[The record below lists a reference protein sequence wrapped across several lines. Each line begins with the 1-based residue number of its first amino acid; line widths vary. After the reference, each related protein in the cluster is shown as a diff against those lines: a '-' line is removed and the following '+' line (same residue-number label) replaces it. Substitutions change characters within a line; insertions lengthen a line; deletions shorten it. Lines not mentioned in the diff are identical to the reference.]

1 MNFQKLFPK
10 IVISTFLFLT
20 FLINSCEK
28 KKETTITNQSFFKKQ
43 QVDKYYQLAN
53 RYYDNSRFDSAF
65 FYANKTKKLIS
76 PKNDFDRYRIIMHI
90 LAMSQQ
96 IQADYSSAENTL
108 VETIT
113 TIENLGKNS
122 YQYKFYNMLA
132 YNYSLQNNYNEALKY
147 YYYTLKHK
155 VSIKRKLLCY
165 INIGYIFIKKQQYLK
180 ASKILEP
187 LLKHPEL
194 RKNNYFHSEI
204 LKNLGY
210 CYFKLNKPE
219 AINYLNKSLDLEKNI
234 NGFADNDYGLTTSYY
249 YLYEYYINSNPKKAL
264 NYINLLYQKATEYNN
279 PDDRLIALGL
289 FIKHSKGDQLK
300 KYSLNYV
307 HLNDSITEVRQK
319 AKNYFAKLKYD
330 SKKEKEENLKL
341 KEEKQLQQEL
351 ERNKNIFIT
360 FIIIILILVTTF
372 IYYYLVEKSKK
383 EKIQT
388 AYNTEIRIAKKLHDE
403 LANEIYQTM
412 NFAETQDLSSPH
424 VSEKLL
430 ENLDSIYA
438 TTRNIS
444 RENNLIETGSLYKNN
459 LKEMISSFNSKR
471 ANILIN
477 GLEEIDWKNIGK
489 LKKITLYRVI
499 QELMVNM
506 KKHSKSNLVLI
517 SFKKQENNLLLN
529 YYDNGIGINF
539 ELTNRKSGL
548 QNIESRIAA
557 INGTITFDSNQNKGV
572 KININIPV

>member
-20 FLINSCEK
+20 FLIHSCEK

-43 QVDKYYQLAN
+43 QVDKYFKLAN
-53 RYYDNSRFDSAF
+53 RYYDDSKYDSAF
-65 FYANKTKKLIS
+65 YYANKIRLDITPEKELKKYTTNMFILVACQQLQGDYAGAEYSIVETLNKLDKLES
-76 PKNDFDRYRIIMHI
+76 DRYR
-90 LAMSQQ
+90 
-96 IQADYSSAENTL
+96 
-108 VETIT
+108 
-113 TIENLGKNS
+113 
-122 YQYKFYNMLA
+122 YKFNSMLA
-132 YNYSLQNNYNEALKY
+132 GNYAYLKEYDNALYYYLIASKYSINNRYDAMNKLNIGHIYKEKKEYKKALQILIPLLNNKETKKNKY
-147 YYYTLKHK
+147 YT
-155 VSIKRKLLCY
+155 S
-165 INIGYIFIKKQQYLK
+165 G
-180 ASKILEP
+180 IL
-187 LLKHPEL
+187 
-194 RKNNYFHSEI
+194 NDI
-204 LKNLGY
+204 GY
-210 CYFKLNKPE
+210 CYMKLGKPY
-219 AINYLNKSLDLEKNI
+219 ALNYLKKSLELNSNLDST
-234 NGFADNDYGLTTSYY
+234 ADNDYDLTANYY
-249 YLYEYYINSNPKKAL
+249 NLYEYYIDSNPKKAL

-424 VSEKLL
+424 ISEKLL

-506 KKHSKSNLVLI
+506 KKHSKSSLVLI

-539 ELTNRKSGL
+539 ELTNRKGGL